1 MMQLSGLKMLLTQV
15 SKCPIY
21 RTHFTS
27 FDNGLE
33 KTVPGGRT

>member
-1 MMQLSGLKMLLTQV
+1 MQLCGLKMLLTQV

-27 FDNGLE
+27 FDNGPE
-33 KTVPGGRT
+33 KPVSGGRI